1 MRLERILAKLEKEME
16 QGAVC
21 CLQEVNNLPFSSFS
35 LSLSL
40 THTLAPSFS
49 LSLCQ
54 MLIRSYPFGEPAL
67 PRAGFVA
74 RIRLVNFQNSRS
86 TFIIVGAPV
95 RQREEALLARPSL
108 VPAPAL

>member
-40 THTLAPSFS
+40 THTHAPKQVCFFLYNENESDGPTPPA
-49 LSLCQ
+49 
-54 MLIRSYPFGEPAL
+54 MSY
-67 PRAGFVA
+67 
-74 RIRLVNFQNSRS
+74 
-86 TFIIVGAPV
+86 TD
-95 RQREEALLARPSL
+95 LLASSLDEATPGPSWGYFKSQFRL
-108 VPAPAL
+108 G